1 MRLSLLVLAGLV
13 LTMAVA
19 PPAAACTVDM
29 GPHLDQD
36 LGPVGVA
43 VHHSTC
49 PGGVRYVEVRVLD
62 HTLRVPM

>member
-1 MRLSLLVLAGLV
+1 MRLSLLVPAGL
-13 LTMAVA
+13 LLAVALA

-29 GPHLDQD
+29 GPHVDQD

-49 PGGVRYVEVRVLD
+49 PGGARYVEFRVLD
-62 HTLRVPM
+62 HALRIPL